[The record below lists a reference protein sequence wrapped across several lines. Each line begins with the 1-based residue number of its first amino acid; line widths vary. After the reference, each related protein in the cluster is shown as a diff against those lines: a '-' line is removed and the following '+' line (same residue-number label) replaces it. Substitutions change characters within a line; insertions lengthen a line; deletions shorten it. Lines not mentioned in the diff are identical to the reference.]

1 MNLKGNSGCNIEQ
14 QGDKVVKTAI
24 GSYAPRLREQAQ
36 KQYCA
41 TSWSG
46 TRNSIEGTPVLNIKE
61 DLVGNDLK
69 VTVTMPFI
77 EGDTLAEEL
86 LKHKGISSAEDLG
99 AFISSNF
106 TFGKVWNSKVIFK
119 NKIDDMIKKTPEL
132 QSELR
137 EFLKEFEQDLGD
149 IKGGYCHGDLT
160 LENIIVGHKET
171 YSTAA
176 RVLYLIDFLD
186 SFIDTPYIDIATVLQ
201 DSLCHWSYR
210 YTELDE
216 DDKKYL
222 RRFSQE
228 FLERVG
234 GNNRTRMK
242 KILIFLLFKIY
253 RIVPY
258 AKDDVTKRWCS
269 DNIKYVKSLFDCLPE
284 PKDNGYYSQYV
295 NLNDFWRE

>member
-1 MNLKGNSGCNIEQ
+1 MSLKGNSGCNIEQ
-14 QGDKVVKTAI
+14 QGDKVFKSAI
-24 GSYAPRLREQAQ
+24 GSYVPRLREQAH
-36 KQYCA
+36 KQSCA
-41 TSWSG
+41 TSWRG
-46 TRNSIEGTPVLNIKE
+46 IRNSVEGTPVLDINECTVSGEPMI
-61 DLVGNDLK
+61 
-69 VTVTMPFI
+69 TVTMPFI

-106 TFGKVWNSKVIFK
+106 TFGKIYNSKGIVEK
-119 NKIDDMIKKTPEL
+119 KIDDMIKKTPEL
-132 QSELR
+132 SNELT
-137 EFLKEFEQDLGD
+137 EFWNEFKHDFED

-171 YSTAA
+171 YSTAE

-186 SFIDTPYIDIATVLQ
+186 SFIDTPFVDIATVLQ

-210 YTELDE
+210 YMELDE

-222 RRFSQE
+222 RRFTTE
-228 FLERVG
+228 FLSKVG
-234 GNNRTRMK
+234 GHYSPTMK

-258 AKDDVTKRWCS
+258 AKDDVTKRWCE
-269 DNIKYVKSLFDCLPE
+269 DNIKYVKSLFDCIPV
-284 PKDNGYYSQYV
+284 PKEGEYYSHYV
-295 NLNDFWRE
+295 NLNDFWSK

>member
-132 QSELR
+132 RNELQ

-234 GNNRTRMK
+234 GNYRPTMK

>member
-14 QGDKVVKTAI
+14 QDDKVIKTAI
-24 GSYAPRLREQAQ
+24 GSYAPRLREQAE

-137 EFLKEFEQDLGD
+137 EFWKEFEHDLED

-234 GNNRTRMK
+234 GNHRPTMK

-269 DNIKYVKSLFDCLPE
+269 DNIKYVKSLFDCLPV

>member
-14 QGDKVVKTAI
+14 QGDIVIKTAI

-41 TSWSG
+41 TQWG
-46 TRNSIEGTPVLNIKE
+46 GIRNVIAGTPVLNIKE

-86 LKHKGISSAEDLG
+86 LKYKGISSAEDLG
-99 AFISSNF
+99 SFIKSNF
-106 TFGKVWNSKVIFK
+106 AFGKIYNSKAIFK

-132 QSELR
+132 QNELQ
-137 EFLKEFEQDLGD
+137 EFWKEFEHDLED
-149 IKGGYCHGDLT
+149 IRGGYCHGDLT
-160 LENIIVGHKET
+160 LENIIVGHKK
-171 YSTAA
+171 SM
-176 RVLYLIDFLD
+176 RFLYLIDFLD
-186 SFIDTPYIDIATVLQ
+186 SFIDTPYVDIATVLQ

-210 YTELDE
+210 YMELDE

-222 RRFSQE
+222 KRFTVQ
-228 FLERVG
+228 FLDKVG
-234 GNNRTRMK
+234 GTFGPTMK

-258 AKDDVTKRWCS
+258 AKDDVTKHWCE
-269 DNIKYVKSLFDCLPE
+269 DNIKYVKSLFDKLPD
-284 PKDNGYYSQYV
+284 PYNKSVSQYV
-295 NLNDFWRE
+295 SLNNFWSK

>member
-132 QSELR
+132 QSELQ

>member
-1 MNLKGNSGCNIEQ
+1 MSLKGNSGCNIEQ
-14 QGDKVVKTAI
+14 QGDIVIKTAI

-41 TSWSG
+41 TQWSG
-46 TRNSIEGTPVLNIKE
+46 IRNVVVGTPVLNIKE

-86 LKHKGISSAEDLG
+86 LKYKGISSAEDLG
-99 AFISSNF
+99 SFIKSNF
-106 TFGKVWNSKVIFK
+106 SFGKIYNSKAIFK

-132 QSELR
+132 QNELQ
-137 EFLKEFEQDLGD
+137 EFWKEFEHDLED
-149 IKGGYCHGDLT
+149 IRGGYCHGDLT
-160 LENIIVGHKET
+160 LENVIVGHKK
-171 YSTAA
+171 SI
-176 RVLYLIDFLD
+176 RFLYLIDFLD
-186 SFIDTPYIDIATVLQ
+186 SFIDTPYVDIATVLQ

-210 YTELDE
+210 YMELDE

-222 RRFSQE
+222 KRFTVQ
-228 FLERVG
+228 FLDKVG
-234 GNNRTRMK
+234 GTFGPTMK

-258 AKDDVTKRWCS
+258 AKDDVTKHWCE
-269 DNIKYVKSLFDCLPE
+269 DNIKYVKSLFDKLPD
-284 PKDNGYYSQYV
+284 PYNKSVSQYV
-295 NLNDFWRE
+295 SLNNFWSK

>member
-132 QSELR
+132 QSELQ

-234 GNNRTRMK
+234 GNYRPTMK

>member
-132 QSELR
+132 QSELQ

-176 RVLYLIDFLD
+176 RVLFLIDFLD